1 MPASPKPE
9 VTRDREREAW
19 SLRVQ
24 GWTQQMIA
32 DHLGVTQ
39 PAVWDMLQRTERK
52 LAAQFKDRAEHIKL
66 EQTEQL
72 EWIATQ
78 ALKQWHRSCED
89 GVTEVT
95 VKGKTTGTK
104 GAKGEAGDQSK
115 AQVTRTVVGQSG
127 NPALLEKALK
137 AMADIRAIWGAE
149 APRKLEGSGPG
160 GGPIEFR
167 DVTGARQE
175 LGEALARTLDTG
187 GAGAADPDPL
197 SADSD
202 EPEV

>member
-1 MPASPKPE
+1 M
-9 VTRDREREAW
+9 
-19 SLRVQ
+19 RVQ

-39 PAVWDMLQRTERK
+39 PAVWDMLQRTEKR
-52 LAAQFKDRAEHIKL
+52 LAAQFKDQAEEIKARH
-66 EQTEQL
+66 TEQL
-72 EWIATQ
+72 EYIANQ
-78 ALKQWHRSCED
+78 ALAQWHRSCED

-104 GAKGEAGDQSK
+104 GKGEAGDQSK

-137 AMADIRAIWGAE
+137 AMSDIRAIWGAE
-149 APRKLEGSGPG
+149 APRKVEGSGPG

-175 LGEALARTLDTG
+175 LGEALARTLDS
-187 GAGAADPDPL
+187 GAEGTADPDTL
-197 SADSD
+197 AADSD